1 MPIRFGM
8 MSNNCL
14 IEHKKIFQIRSMSIN
29 FRISILELYI
39 FKLIL
44 ASYEKKNVALFSSS
58 S

>member
-1 MPIRFGM
+1 
-8 MSNNCL
+8 
-14 IEHKKIFQIRSMSIN
+14 MSIN